1 MVINNNINIFMLIS
15 ESEGFGINTDILET
29 NVLNLSVVIGVL
41 IYYGR
46 IVLSD
51 LISNRKEVVLK
62 SLQEADNKLREAEEN
77 LVFAKKNFE
86 MAKVKSE
93 QIRSQSL
100 LLANQTSQS
109 MLNAVEEDIKRLKV
123 ANLAAVRFEEEKSIN
138 EVCQKLSYLALNTVV
153 DRLNKRLNSN
163 LQKKILLQNID
174 KLSIKSLNRK

>member
-1 MVINNNINIFMLIS
+1 MINNNINIFMLIS

-51 LISNRKEVVLK
+51 LINSRKEVILK

-77 LVFAKKNFE
+77 LIFAKKNFD

-109 MLNAVEEDIKRLKV
+109 MLNAVEEDIKRLK
-123 ANLAAVRFEEEKSIN
+123 ATNLSAVRFEEEKSIS
-138 EVCQKLSYLALNTVV
+138 EVCQKLSNLALTTVV

-174 KLSIKSLNRK
+174 KLSIKSLYRK